1 MFWFFWGCHVLCIRF
16 FIFCL
21 IVCLLSE
28 TVQHESQVGKA
39 RRRKVWN
46 IDILLTMLSLDMR
59 LKKTHFS
66 QAHWGLSSLQDK
78 SLGSRESHPRDT
90 LTAGEDL
97 QTKVST
103 NVDLLSILWQNISWQ
118 SRTEE
123 QLPVYQPPKKEEVV
137 YSWEDFYPNKSV
149 EVNFVLRQ
157 TAFINFFSQ
166 KCEECESS
174 FFWRD
179 FYHGCEV
186 SSVGMRWLSGIVE
199 ICKNVSFFVLIIFL
213 HRRVLLW
220 QPTGRPNSWQRS

>member
-1 MFWFFWGCHVLCIRF
+1 MFRWGWWRRRTAWRRTQQHLVAIIVRFLFQQLFVFSALILSRMPRLCIRF
-16 FIFCL
+16 FIFCF

-149 EVNFVLRQ
+149 EVNFVLR
-157 TAFINFFSQ
+157 
-166 KCEECESS
+166 
-174 FFWRD
+174 
-179 FYHGCEV
+179 
-186 SSVGMRWLSGIVE
+186 
-199 ICKNVSFFVLIIFL
+199 
-213 HRRVLLW
+213 
-220 QPTGRPNSWQRS
+220 

>member
-1 MFWFFWGCHVLCIRF
+1 M
-16 FIFCL
+16 
-21 IVCLLSE
+21 
-28 TVQHESQVGKA
+28 
-39 RRRKVWN
+39 
-46 IDILLTMLSLDMR
+46 
-59 LKKTHFS
+59 
-66 QAHWGLSSLQDK
+66 QDQPV
-78 SLGSRESHPRDT
+78 GSRESHPRDT

-103 NVDLLSILWQNISWQ
+103 NVDLLSFLWQIISCQ

-149 EVNFVLRQ
+149 EVNFALRQ

-199 ICKNVSFFVLIIFL
+199 FCKNVSFFVIIIFFCTGEFFSGSP
-213 HRRVLLW
+213 RVAPILDKDPKEEFTMVTAKGGAKLVDKLAKHALNLYINDLVYDILNTALEMNSRMDVDQVVKE
-220 QPTGRPNSWQRS
+220 QPGEQDMYLQLSSQV

>member
-1 MFWFFWGCHVLCIRF
+1 MLSILLSCSLLFSSPSPLLEINTLKNSGEVGGGGKRRGEEPSSTKLPSLSGFCFSSCLFSLLRFFRGCHVLCIRF
-16 FIFCL
+16 FCL

-66 QAHWGLSSLQDK
+66 QAHWGLSSLQDQ

-137 YSWEDFYPNKSV
+137 YSWEDFYPNNPV
-149 EVNFVLRQ
+149 EVNFVLR
-157 TAFINFFSQ
+157 
-166 KCEECESS
+166 
-174 FFWRD
+174 
-179 FYHGCEV
+179 
-186 SSVGMRWLSGIVE
+186 
-199 ICKNVSFFVLIIFL
+199 
-213 HRRVLLW
+213 
-220 QPTGRPNSWQRS
+220 